1 MRGIQ
6 FVFFCMTVFN
16 TAITLL
22 IIPLFLFKELLLLS
36 FHQHN
41 AHQTPASSS
50 PKEGHVCFFP
60 SKIQQHVLNEGKGQI
75 TEEFGISVCTFIAR
89 ILVVENS

>member
-1 MRGIQ
+1 
-6 FVFFCMTVFN
+6 MTVFN

-41 AHQTPASSS
+41 AHQHQHHHHQKKVTFA
-50 PKEGHVCFFP
+50 FFP

-75 TEEFGISVCTFIAR
+75 TEEFGISVCTFMAR